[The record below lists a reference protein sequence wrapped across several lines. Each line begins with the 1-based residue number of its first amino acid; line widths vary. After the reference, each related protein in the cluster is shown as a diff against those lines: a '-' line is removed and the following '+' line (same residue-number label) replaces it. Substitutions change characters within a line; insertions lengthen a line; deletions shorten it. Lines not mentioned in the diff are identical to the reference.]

1 MEDKDTEY
9 ATQFFEFIPK
19 SFVDE
24 LNEESN
30 DLISE
35 ALEMMKQK
43 IVSRSEKAMQP
54 DIDTCME
61 AVKEK
66 YLLEVDN
73 IFEKLSSSLS
83 SGVLAVP
90 HHVLLDEDEPW
101 DDVKPSEAIT
111 RLANTNAS
119 MEELREKIKTASYKK
134 KMLSRA
140 LESIQDIRNKQQDN
154 IKAYEEPLNRFNVS
168 DWKLILDLTQEKKLS
183 LSKRLEDIPA
193 GTHVSPEVESLF
205 SCQQQTINSKNCV
218 RILEELK
225 KKYNLPQSGN

>member
-9 ATQFFEFIPK
+9 ATQFFQFIPK
-19 SFVDE
+19 SFLDE

-35 ALEMMKQK
+35 ALGAMRQK
-43 IVSRSEKAMQP
+43 ILSKSDEVMHPVIEK
-54 DIDTCME
+54 CME
-61 AVKEK
+61 AVEEK

-134 KMLSRA
+134 KM
-140 LESIQDIRNKQQDN
+140 
-154 IKAYEEPLNRFNVS
+154 
-168 DWKLILDLTQEKKLS
+168 
-183 LSKRLEDIPA
+183 
-193 GTHVSPEVESLF
+193 
-205 SCQQQTINSKNCV
+205 
-218 RILEELK
+218 
-225 KKYNLPQSGN
+225 